1 MLIVVM
7 DCGENMSNDI
17 INMTYQRMMW
27 LRNRIK
33 KKIGYRYKKNI
44 DLQWVDIHLKEILE
58 GILIDKEIM
67 LIANN
72 MWRKYE

>member
-1 MLIVVM
+1 MT
-7 DCGENMSNDI
+7 NDI
-17 INMTYQRMMW
+17 INMTHQRLMW
-27 LRNRIK
+27 LKNRISK
-33 KKIGYRYKKNI
+33 KQTSEPKHI